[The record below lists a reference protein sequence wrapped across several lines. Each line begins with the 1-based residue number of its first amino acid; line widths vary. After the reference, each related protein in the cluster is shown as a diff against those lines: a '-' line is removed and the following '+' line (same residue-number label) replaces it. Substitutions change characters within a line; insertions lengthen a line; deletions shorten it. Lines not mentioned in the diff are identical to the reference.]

1 MKIYITGSAGSGKS
15 TYAKKLSEKLKIP
28 VYRTDDFYEE
38 KEKRMF
44 TGKEIS
50 EVVDID
56 SDWIIEGAYYIPK
69 YVRAADK
76 VIYIRIDI
84 LKTVFRIF
92 KRWFSDVEI
101 RRKFSLLDTIKLC
114 FTTVRDRY
122 TSEGIDVKTNIP
134 RHYKEK
140 DRYNLCKKNAKEFV
154 ELYF

>member
-28 VYRTDDFYEE
+28 VYRTDYFYEE

-44 TGKEIS
+44 RGKEIS

-76 VIYIRIDI
+76 VIYIRIGV

-92 KRWFSDVEI
+92 KRWFTDKDI
-101 RRKFSLLDTIKLC
+101 RNKFSLFNTIKLC
-114 FTTVRDRY
+114 FTTVMDKY
-122 TSEGIDVKTNIP
+122 SSEGVDLKTDIP
-134 RHYKEK
+134 KHYKER